1 MPVAGVPPVTLV
13 GLTLNEESVAGGG
26 AVADG
31 VTVRSANC
39 VTPPP
44 VTEILTTVVADT
56 AAGRIMMKPL
66 VLPAG
71 TTTPFDSVGSTAP
84 LLLVTLSTWSKPA
97 AVAMVTVPLTEPCP
111 PTVAAG
117 ESVRDVGAGP
127 GTTVT
132 CDCTVA
138 PFHVADARDPRA
150 DHAAQDVEAHRVA
163 DMQAGALGDLP
174 LDRHLGLRRRTL
186 PERALDDA
194 LVRLEMI
201 AIRDGELAA
210 ERHPARAH
218 VFHAVE
224 HRLAAGHADD
234 AGPYHRNQLK
244 LAGAVGFVAEKRA
257 DALDLPLLHVEEEHV
272 R

>member
-1 MPVAGVPPVTLV
+1 MTRVPPDGAALGNRTVPVAGVPPVTLV
-13 GLTLNEESVAGGG
+13 GLTVNEESVAGGG

-71 TTTPFDSVGSTAP
+71 TTTPFDSVGRTAA
-84 LLLVTLSTWSKPA
+84 LLLVTRSTWSKPA
-97 AVAMVTVPLTEPCP
+97 VVAMVTVPLTEPCP
-111 PTVAAG
+111 PTAVAG

-138 PFHVADARDPRA
+138 PFHVAVSV
-150 DHAAQDVEAHRVA
+150 AAVLCVTSFVGMPIETQQTPGGIVTVGDGLTAGDV
-163 DMQAGALGDLP
+163 LS
-174 LDRHLGLRRRTL
+174 
-186 PERALDDA
+186 
-194 LVRLEMI
+194 RLTT
-201 AIRDGELAA
+201 A
-210 ERHPARAH
+210 P
-218 VFHAVE
+218 
-224 HRLAAGHADD
+224 
-234 AGPYHRNQLK
+234 
-244 LAGAVGFVAEKRA
+244 LAGACPLSERIAPAVAPPLTGDPEIVNDFRDGGLTVTWREAETPFSVAVIVTVVGVVTCPTAI
-257 DALDLPLLHVEEEHV
+257 
-272 R
+272 